1 MLLTRASGLLNPQK
15 LIRSQTRNSGN
26 ALLGSLL
33 QQEGAK
39 TNNSFFCLLPEWGQ
53 AGSSYEVCPGVSPEG
68 WLRWFAHSFGGD
80 ECRGHAQYSSF
91 TPNVLL
97 FCSQLF
103 RNGSWVFGLFIS
115 CGPRYICPHCSCT
128 QLFLVPHNFFVF
140 CCSRRHVSRYKHS
153 SKRPQVSGPSLSVW
167 SHCPGALG
175 WEARPP

>member
-1 MLLTRASGLLNPQK
+1 MRQGSNNFAQSGKSLDACGLQKPTAVHTVTDQGFWPPQK
-15 LIRSQTRNSGN
+15 LIRGQARNSGN

-68 WLRWFAHSFGGD
+68 WLRWFAHSFGGG

-115 CGPRYICPHCSCT
+115 CGPR
-128 QLFLVPHNFFVF
+128 
-140 CCSRRHVSRYKHS
+140 
-153 SKRPQVSGPSLSVW
+153 
-167 SHCPGALG
+167 
-175 WEARPP
+175 